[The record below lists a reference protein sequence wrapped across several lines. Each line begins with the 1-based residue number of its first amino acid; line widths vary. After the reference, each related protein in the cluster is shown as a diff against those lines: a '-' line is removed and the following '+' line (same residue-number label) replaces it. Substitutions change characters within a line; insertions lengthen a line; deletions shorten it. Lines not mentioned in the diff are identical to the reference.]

1 MNNRPDESGIT
12 ENIEGLGE
20 SVAQPP
26 SMGELLYPGF
36 NQVVPYVVE
45 IVIPNLGSVSSKEA

>member
-1 MNNRPDESGIT
+1 MNNRRDESGIT

-20 SVAQPP
+20 SNAQPP

-36 NQVVPYVVE
+36 NQIVPYVIE
-45 IVIPNLGSVSSKEA
+45 IVIPNLGGVSSKEA